1 MLFTDAANKIIDIIT
16 KRANELGI
24 GRHLWLGLSTTEP
37 LPNGTNIT
45 EPGEATGYR
54 KIYLGT
60 GAYTVGSGSY
70 ATTFPADSYLPA
82 ASAGKTTNARTFF
95 FPKAISSWGI
105 ITHAVLYA
113 STDKD
118 NVTEKPSGVVTP
130 IMYTALLTPIT
141 PVVDHVAIIE
151 PGNLEIEIE

>member
-1 MLFTDAANKIIDIIT
+1 MLFTNTANKIVDILT

-24 GRHLWLGLSTTEP
+24 GPYLWLGLSTTEP

-45 EPGEATGYR
+45 EPGEETGYR
-54 KIYLGT
+54 KIYLG
-60 GAYTVGSGSY
+60 SGSY
-70 ATTFPADSYLPA
+70 TTGSGTNATTHSADSYLPA

-118 NVTEKPSGVVTP
+118 NVTEKPSGSITS
-130 IMYTALLTPIT
+130 IMYTALVSPIT